1 MAAPAD
7 RPAGVPL
14 DQPLEALHQQIL
26 TTNAVERIAAA
37 TERIADALEGVAS
50 LTTAAWLNRRD
61 RSQPFTPRRDRSRSP
76 RHPQSQSAAAAWLNQ
91 TPVAVHGDRS
101 PRHPQSQSPVA
112 VHAGTTGVAVRDSP
126 SRSPSQVPS
135 RSPSTGQAQ
144 SQSTSPSAVRDIIR
158 FCGTLPDGS
167 PHQSTDCYPAAAVAD
182 TPQTVPQTVIPQPQ
196 STTPIAVHD
205 SPQTAP
211 QTQPTTP
218 VAVHEPQSTTPQT
231 APQTHPLLT
240 SHSKACSHSK
250 TVIPQ
255 PQSTTPVAVHDSP
268 QTVPQTVPET
278 QLDEL
283 DDDWTATSSFHED
296 EQPQFSLHARENVD
310 LPGTGRAHQVRAQ
323 EGNGNWDRFSRD
335 AQSTLQRSKV

>member
-14 DQPLEALHQQIL
+14 DQPLEALHLQIL

-91 TPVAVHGDRS
+91 WQSHAATTPVAVHGDRS

-167 PHQSTDCYPAAAVAD
+167 PHQSTDCYTAAAVAD
-182 TPQTVPQTVIPQPQ
+182 TPQTVPQ
-196 STTPIAVHD
+196 
-205 SPQTAP
+205 
-211 QTQPTTP
+211 
-218 VAVHEPQSTTPQT
+218 
-231 APQTHPLLT
+231 
-240 SHSKACSHSK
+240 

-310 LPGTGRAHQVRAQ
+310 LP
-323 EGNGNWDRFSRD
+323 
-335 AQSTLQRSKV
+335 